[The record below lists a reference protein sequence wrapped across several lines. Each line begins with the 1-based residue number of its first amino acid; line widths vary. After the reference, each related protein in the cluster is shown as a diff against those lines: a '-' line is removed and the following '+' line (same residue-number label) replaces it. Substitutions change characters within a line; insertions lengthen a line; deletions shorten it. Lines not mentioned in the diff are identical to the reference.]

1 MMIIPFLLATTLQS
15 AGDISP
21 EQALPP
27 AVAEIARK
35 ADQAI
40 LNGDGLPADYR
51 LQLLGL
57 PPDERLMA
65 IIYLRR
71 SGLLRDAPWSLD
83 EILRPAVPAIEGE

>member
-1 MMIIPFLLATTLQS
+1 MLIPFFLATALQS
-15 AGDISP
+15 AGDIPP
-21 EQALPP
+21 EQVLPP
-27 AVAEIARK
+27 AVAEIARR

-40 LNGDGLPADYR
+40 LNGDGLPEDYR

-57 PPDERLMA
+57 PPEERLLA

-83 EILRPAVPAIEGE
+83 DILRPAAPDTEGE